1 MNNKKELHKIESKVI
16 DENKINKNPE
26 KGPLNFFVGSLTSFS
41 LFFIFYLISKKIAI
55 YFATHRPSND
65 SEIVQSISSSLNTLI
80 VGLSFLATFSFAFIG
95 LGLFIVFVRS
105 FFLKIK

>member
-1 MNNKKELHKIESKVI
+1 MNKKELSKIDLSKKS
-16 DENKINKNPE
+16 ENDNKNYPT
-26 KGPLNFFVGSLTSFS
+26 KGPLNFLIGSITSFS
-41 LFFIFYLISKKIAI
+41 LFIILYLISKNIAI

-65 SEIVQSISSSLNTLI
+65 SEMVQSISTSLNTLI

-95 LGLFIVFVRS
+95 FGLFIVFVRS

>member
-1 MNNKKELHKIESKVI
+1 MNKKELSQIDSLKIS
-16 DENKINKNPE
+16 ENDNMNHPT
-26 KGPLNFFVGSLTSFS
+26 KGPLNFLIGSITSFS
-41 LFFIFYLISKKIAI
+41 LFIILYLISKNIAI

-65 SEIVQSISSSLNTLI
+65 SEMVQSISTSLNTLI

-95 LGLFIVFVRS
+95 FGLFIVFIRS